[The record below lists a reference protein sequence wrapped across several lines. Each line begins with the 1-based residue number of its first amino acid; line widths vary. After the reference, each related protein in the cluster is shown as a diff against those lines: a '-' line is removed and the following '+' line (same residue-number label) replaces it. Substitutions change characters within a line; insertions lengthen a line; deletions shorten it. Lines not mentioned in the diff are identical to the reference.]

1 MAMAKHKA
9 FIKRII
15 LGTLMVLIVVGCFM
29 AQLSSTPNYSH
40 RDLTTNYKT
49 ALNEI
54 IRQSKV
60 EQQIPYQ
67 AGDCG
72 ISIMFATFA
81 RKNLGILRIRV
92 VGNDSGFTYLDE
104 THPVQDFSDNAFADF
119 LYVDDRPE
127 EEETL
132 TITITS
138 SSRKGQ
144 GITIWCTDSDTL
156 TDYSLIVNGEEKKRD
171 LVMRSL
177 YLSHANTFCWP
188 IFALMLI
195 STVLSLF
202 MMLKKKVKPEQ
213 AFAVIAISLGII
225 FCFVMTPLSIPDE
238 QVHYQSAFKLSNYL
252 SFQWND
258 LEHAPA
264 YYFDYH
270 GLGGHSNV
278 SSGYVRIMNEL
289 FSRPTGEQL
298 AMAPVYGPLGYPL
311 MLLPQAVGITIGRLF
326 RANFLITFYLG
337 RLTNLLFFV
346 GCVSLAIRKTP
357 RFKLLFFMYG
367 IMPMALHQAASFSYD
382 AFINGLAVLLFAY
395 ILKAADGEGYIKTK
409 ELISIAILGAALAP
423 AKVIYATMLLLVF
436 IIPARRFKSL
446 KAYWISII
454 AIGLCAAA
462 IVIIFQLRGIVAVS
476 ASEGPTANW
485 EGGVNYSIADI
496 IQNPGRMAEVYFGS
510 FQYRIE
516 DWLVQAVGR
525 LFSGHTL
532 PVDAILA
539 RVYMLLLMLA
549 ACHSDTKWAVTAWE
563 RFLFI
568 VSSLLPLL
576 LVMFVMMTCWTSNTR
591 DFIQGIQ
598 GRYLVPMIPLL
609 CMSLNNGMVRAH
621 KPVEKPIV
629 LTGVFLDVMILQQ
642 ILFTTFSA

>member
-1 MAMAKHKA
+1 MKSG
-9 FIKRII
+9 KRKII
-15 LGTLMVLIVVGCFM
+15 FKSICLSALMILIVVGRFF
-29 AQLSSTPNYSH
+29 AQLSSTPSYSQ
-40 RDLTTNYKT
+40 RDLTSNHKT
-49 ALNEI
+49 VLNEI
-54 IRQSKV
+54 IRQTKV

-104 THPVQDFSDNAFADF
+104 THPVQEFSDNAFADF

-132 TITITS
+132 TITITA
-138 SSRKGQ
+138 SSRQGQ

-156 TDYSLIVNGEEKKRD
+156 TDYSLIVDGKEKKRD

-177 YLSHANTFCWP
+177 YLSHADAFCWP

-225 FCFVMTPLSIPDE
+225 FCFVMTPMSIPDE
-238 QVHYQSAFKLSNYL
+238 VFHYQSAFKLSNYL

-270 GLGGHSNV
+270 GLGGHVNV

-289 FSRPTGEQL
+289 FSRPTEEQL
-298 AMAPVYGPLGYPL
+298 AMVPVNGSLGYPL
-311 MLLPQAVGITIGRLF
+311 MVLPQAIGITVGRLF

-346 GCVSLAIRKTP
+346 GCVYLAIRKTP

-382 AFINGLAVLLFAY
+382 TFINGISVLLFAY
-395 ILKAADGEGYIKTK
+395 ILKAADGEGYIKAK
-409 ELISIAILGAALAP
+409 ELISIAILGAVLAP
-423 AKVIYATMLLLVF
+423 AKAVYATMLLSVF
-436 IIPARRFKSL
+436 IIPARRFKSR
-446 KAYWISII
+446 KTYWISII

-462 IVIIFQLRGIVAVS
+462 TVILFQFRGIMAVS
-476 ASEGPTANW
+476 TSGSSAVNGEGS
-485 EGGVNYSIADI
+485 VNYSISDI
-496 IQNPGRMAEVYFGS
+496 FRNPGRMAEVYFGT
-510 FQYRIE
+510 FQYSIE
-516 DWLVQAVGR
+516 DWIMQAVGR
-525 LFSGHTL
+525 LFSGYSM
-532 PVDAILA
+532 PVDAILG
-539 RVYMLLLMLA
+539 RVYLLMLMLA

-568 VSSLLPLL
+568 VSGLLPIL
-576 LVMFVMMTCWTSNTR
+576 LVMLVMMVSWTSNNQ
-591 DFIQGIQ
+591 DYIGGIQ
-598 GRYLVPMIPLL
+598 GRYFVPAVLL
-609 CMSLNNGMVRAH
+609 FCMSLNNGMVRAY

-642 ILFTTFSA
+642 ILFTTFGA